1 MDSRNDFKIQATKFV
16 TQNAGKLRDH
26 YRIGKMLG
34 SGAFGE
40 VRMCVHRETGAQRAV
55 KVLRKSH
62 MDDDEK
68 KMLFNEINILRE
80 LDHPNIVKMY
90 EFFEDEKRYYI
101 VTEICKGGELF
112 DEIIARGK
120 FTEKDA
126 AILMKQVLSC
136 VNYCH
141 KNNIV
146 HRDLKPENI
155 LLEQNKDFDQIK
167 IIDFG
172 TSLVYDTGKSL
183 DEKLGTPY
191 YIAPEV
197 LNKKYNEKC
206 DIWSCGVITYI
217 ILSGMPP
224 FNGQSDQEI
233 MKKVRIGKFSFSDP
247 CWSNMS
253 DKAKDFITKLLTYD
267 VDSRPSAE
275 TVLQHPWIVDFS
287 TQAVDASV
295 AVGALSNL
303 KTFRADQKLKQ
314 ATFAFIASQLL
325 SKSEKENLA
334 KIFKAIDKN
343 GDGKLSL
350 EEILEGYDLFFGK
363 NMDKSDIEKMFK
375 SVDIDESGFIDYSEF
390 VVAAM
395 NEKNLLTNE
404 KLQAAFRMFD
414 KDGSGFISS
423 EEIKEILGFG
433 KTLSEEAVNEII
445 RQVDANGDGQI
456 SFEEFSQMMKRLSS

>member
-1 MDSRNDFKIQATKFV
+1 MRRGTERIIYSNPLAV
-16 TQNAGKLRDH
+16 TNMNFR
-26 YRIGKMLG
+26 
-34 SGAFGE
+34 
-40 VRMCVHRETGAQRAV
+40 
-55 KVLRKSH
+55 
-62 MDDDEK
+62 
-68 KMLFNEINILRE
+68 
-80 LDHPNIVKMY
+80 
-90 EFFEDEKRYYI
+90 
-101 VTEICKGGELF
+101 ICKGGELF

-172 TSLVYDTGKSL
+172 TSLVYDHSKSL

-247 CWSNMS
+247 CWANVS
-253 DKAKDFITKLLTYD
+253 DKAKDFITRLLTYD
-267 VDSRPSAE
+267 VEARPSAE
-275 TVLQHPWIVDFS
+275 SVLQHPWIVD
-287 TQAVDASV
+287 
-295 AVGALSNL
+295 
-303 KTFRADQKLKQ
+303 
-314 ATFAFIASQLL
+314 
-325 SKSEKENLA
+325 
-334 KIFKAIDKN
+334 
-343 GDGKLSL
+343 
-350 EEILEGYDLFFGK
+350 
-363 NMDKSDIEKMFK
+363 
-375 SVDIDESGFIDYSEF
+375 YS
-390 VVAAM
+390 
-395 NEKNLLTNE
+395 
-404 KLQAAFRMFD
+404 
-414 KDGSGFISS
+414 S
-423 EEIKEILGFG
+423 
-433 KTLSEEAVNEII
+433 
-445 RQVDANGDGQI
+445 
-456 SFEEFSQMMKRLSS
+456 